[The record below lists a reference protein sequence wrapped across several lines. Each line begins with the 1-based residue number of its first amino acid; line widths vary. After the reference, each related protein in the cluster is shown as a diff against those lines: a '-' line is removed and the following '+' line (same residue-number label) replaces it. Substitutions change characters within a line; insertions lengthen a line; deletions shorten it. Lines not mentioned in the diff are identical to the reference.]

1 MSIETNL
8 HGRLRN
14 TPLPQSHGL
23 LPLYEAVVNS
33 IHAIEEASLSPGTG
47 KVSVQVIRD
56 PQQILTFSD
65 TPKSRGIAD
74 IVGFRVTDNGIGFND
89 VNMDSFRTLD
99 SEYKA
104 EKGGRGVGRLLW
116 LKAFRRVNVAST
128 FTGENGTL
136 LSRAFEFNTTEGVA
150 NEKCGAAQNSG
161 DASTTV
167 HLEGFRNK
175 YQKASAKSVSSIAHS
190 LFEHCLWYLVRE
202 EGAPEIVIQDDDEI
216 LRLADL
222 YDKYM
227 LSSAFSETISIK
239 GQSFHL
245 THVNLQE
252 TSTSAHSIA
261 LCAASRLVKEEN
273 LSGRIPGLYGKL
285 QNGAGEFVYK
295 CYVSSEFLDKAVRS
309 ERTDFDISENAT
321 ELFGDSE
328 ISLNDIRD
336 SVIARTTQ
344 RLLPYLEENKQR
356 SKERVTHFV
365 AHKGPRYRPILGRI
379 PEDALS
385 IDPSISDKDLDLA
398 LHKQLAIIE
407 GDLLAEGHE
416 LMSPREGEEY
426 EDYQERLQDYL
437 QTAQDIKK
445 SDLASYVFHRRVILD
460 LLGAAIVKD
469 ADGKYA
475 REDLIHN
482 LIMPMGTD
490 SSQVK
495 PDDCNLWLI
504 DERLAFHEYLAS
516 DKALTAMPITD
527 STSTKEPDIC
537 ALNVFDNPML
547 VSEGDALPL
556 ASIVVVEIKRPMR
569 NDAAEGEKKDPI
581 EQALDYLDRIRNG
594 RVLTALGRPIPAS
607 DRIPGFC
614 YVICDLTP
622 SIEKRC
628 RIHDAIRTSD
638 GLGYFF
644 YHKEYGAYVEVLSF
658 DRLVNSAK
666 ERNRAFFDQLGLPT
680 T

>member
-14 TPLPQSHGL
+14 TPLPSAHGL
-23 LPLYEAVVNS
+23 LPLFEAVVNS
-33 IHAIEEASLSPGTG
+33 IHAIEEASLPAGIG
-47 KVSVQVIRD
+47 RISVHVIRD
-56 PQQILTFSD
+56 AQQMLEFSD
-65 TPKSRGIAD
+65 DSKKKGNAD
-74 IVGFRVTDNGIGFND
+74 IVGFSITDNGIGFND
-89 VNMDSFRTLD
+89 VNMTSFRTLD
-99 SEYKA
+99 SEYKV

-116 LKAFRRVNVAST
+116 LKAFRRVNVASM
-128 FTGENGTL
+128 FAGEDGGIQ
-136 LSRAFEFNTTEGVA
+136 SRAFEFNATEGIA
-150 NEKCGAAQNSG
+150 KEELHQAPSDR

-167 HLEGFRNK
+167 HLEGFGPR
-175 YQKASAKSVSSIAHS
+175 YQKASLKSVSSIAHS
-190 LFEHCLWYLVRE
+190 LFEHCLWYFVRE
-202 EGAPEIVIQDDDEI
+202 GGAPQIDIQDDNEI
-216 LRLADL
+216 VRLADVH
-222 YDKYM
+222 KKHM
-227 LSSAFSETISIK
+227 ISSAFSETISIK

-252 TSTSAHSIA
+252 TSTRTHSIA
-261 LCAASRLVKEEN
+261 LCAASRLVKEES

-295 CYVSSEFLDKAVRS
+295 CYVSSEFLDRAVRS
-309 ERTDFDISENAT
+309 ERTDFDISEDAT
-321 ELFGDSE
+321 ALFGDSE

-336 SVIARTTQ
+336 SVIARATK
-344 RLLPYLEENKQR
+344 RLSSYLEENKQR
-356 SKERVTHFV
+356 SRERVTTFV
-365 AHKGPRYRPILGRI
+365 AHKGPRYRPILPRI
-379 PEDALS
+379 PEDSLS
-385 IDPSISDKDLDLA
+385 IDPSISDKDLELA

-407 GDLLAEGHE
+407 GKLLAEGHE
-416 LMSPREGEEY
+416 LMTPKEGEKYKEY
-426 EDYQERLQDYL
+426 QQRLQSYL

-445 SDLASYVFHRRVILD
+445 SDLANYVFHRKVILD
-460 LLGAAIVKD
+460 LLGAAIVRG

-475 REDLIHN
+475 REDLIHS

-490 SSQVK
+490 SAHVK
-495 PDDCNLWLI
+495 PSNCNLWLI
-504 DERLAFHEYLAS
+504 DERLAFHDYLAS
-516 DKALTAMPITD
+516 DKTLAAMPITG
-527 STSTKEPDIC
+527 SASTKEPDIC
-537 ALNVFDNPML
+537 ALNVFDNPLL

-581 EQALDYLDRIRNG
+581 EQALDYLDRIRSG
-594 RVLTALGRPIPAS
+594 KVQTSLGRPIPAS
-607 DRIPGFC
+607 DQIPGFC
-614 YVICDLTP
+614 YVLCDLTP

-644 YHKEYGAYVEVLSF
+644 YHKEYRAYVEVLSF

-666 ERNRAFFDQLGLPT
+666 ERNRAFFDSLGLPT